1 MADKRKALIVYGTR
15 YGATK
20 GTAEEIA
27 TVLQKEGIDVRVV
40 NAKIEQ
46 VDDVS
51 PYDLIVVGSGIR
63 MDAWTA
69 EAEGFLKKFQK
80 ELATKRVAIFVSAG
94 SYFIDEFLGKPVTQ
108 IRKKYLDDKAAKY
121 QLQPIALGIFG
132 GLWDRKVFP
141 RWWKPASSVFKVFD
155 IDGRIKAAGYKEIR
169 PGIWD
174 SRDWNAIRA
183 WAEQLALQLS
193 NAP

>member
-1 MADKRKALIVYGTR
+1 MADKDKALIVYGTR

-40 NAKIEQ
+40 NAKKEQ

-51 PYDLIVVGSGIR
+51 PYDLVIISSGIK
-63 MDAWTA
+63 MDAWTG
-69 EAEGFLKKFQK
+69 EAESFIRKFQQ
-80 ELATKRVAIFVSAG
+80 ELATKKVALFVCAG
-94 SYFIDEFLGKPVTQ
+94 SYSIDEFLGKPVAK
-108 IRKKYLDDKAAKY
+108 IKEKYLDDKAAKY
-121 QLQPIALGIFG
+121 QLQPLALGIFG
-132 GLWDRKVFP
+132 GLWDRKTLP
-141 RWWKPASSVFKVFD
+141 RWWKPASSVFKIFD
-155 IDGRIKAAGYKEIR
+155 IEARIKAVGYKEIR

-183 WAEQLALQLS
+183 WAEQLAIQLS
-193 NAP
+193 NAR